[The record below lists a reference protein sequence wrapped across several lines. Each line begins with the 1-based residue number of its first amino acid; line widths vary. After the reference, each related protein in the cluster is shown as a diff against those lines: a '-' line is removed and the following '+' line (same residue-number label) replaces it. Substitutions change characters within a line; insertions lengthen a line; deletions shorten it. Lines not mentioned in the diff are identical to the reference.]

1 MSDAAGSKGGKVKI
15 RICLAG
21 ATGNVGRALA
31 HEILRSE
38 DLELVGA
45 VSRTY
50 QNRNLGEVLG
60 TPKVDLKIS
69 GTVQEAF
76 TTKADVLIDYTNPS
90 VVKGHVLFAI
100 DRGTNVVIGTSGL
113 TEEDYV
119 EIDSAARSK
128 GVGVLAGGNFAIT
141 AILMQRFA
149 LMAAK
154 HIPHWEIV
162 DYANANKIDAAS
174 GTSSELAARLSQIR
188 KPVLK
193 HPVEETHGPK
203 ESRGASIGGA
213 QVHSIRLPGY
223 GFSAEVIFGMA
234 NEKLII
240 RHEAGVSSEP
250 YVAGTL
256 FAARKVV
263 SFVGL
268 VMGIDHF
275 MNF

>member
-1 MSDAAGSKGGKVKI
+1 MKI
-15 RICLAG
+15 RVCLAG
-21 ATGNVGRALA
+21 VTGNVGNALV

-45 VSRTY
+45 VCRTY
-50 QNRNLGEVLG
+50 QNRTLSEVLG
-60 TPKVDLKIS
+60 TPRVDLKIS
-69 GTVQEAF
+69 GTVQEALN
-76 TTKADVLIDYTNPS
+76 TRADVFIDYTSPS
-90 VVKGHVLFAI
+90 VVRSHVLSAI

-119 EIDSAARSK
+119 EIDSAARTK

-149 LMAAK
+149 LMAAR

-162 DYANANKIDAAS
+162 DYANANKIDAPS
-174 GTSSELAARLSQIR
+174 GTSRELADRLSRIR
-188 KPVLK
+188 KPILK
-193 HPVEETHGPK
+193 HPIEETHGPK
-203 ESRGASIGGA
+203 ESRGARIGGA
-213 QVHSIRLPGY
+213 QVHSVRLPGY
-223 GFSAEVIFGMA
+223 AFSTEVIFGMP

-240 RHEAGVSSEP
+240 CHEAGDSPEP

-256 FAARKVV
+256 LAVRKVI

-268 VMGIDHF
+268 IIGIDHF
-275 MNF
+275 MDF